1 MKVYKDMS
9 ITDFDAW
16 CGAVSTKDKI
26 VEAGKEKAFDELIE
40 DVFPDGI
47 DETKL
52 NDILWFESEWVYE
65 AVGLDEDGDVPNDD
79 SDDED
84 SEGDDALAVQRKTL
98 AND

>member
-40 DVFPDGI
+40 ELCPDGI
-47 DETKL
+47 DATK
-52 NDILWFESEWVYE
+52 II
-65 AVGLDEDGDVPNDD
+65 
-79 SDDED
+79 
-84 SEGDDALAVQRKTL
+84 
-98 AND
+98 

>member
-40 DVFPDGI
+40 ELCPDGI
-47 DETKL
+47 DATKL
-52 NDILWFESEWVYE
+52 NDILWFESEYVFE
-65 AVGLDEDGDVPNDD
+65 AVGLNEDGEEPSDV
-79 SDDED
+79 DDE
-84 SEGDDALAVQRKTL
+84 EPNTAV
-98 AND
+98 D